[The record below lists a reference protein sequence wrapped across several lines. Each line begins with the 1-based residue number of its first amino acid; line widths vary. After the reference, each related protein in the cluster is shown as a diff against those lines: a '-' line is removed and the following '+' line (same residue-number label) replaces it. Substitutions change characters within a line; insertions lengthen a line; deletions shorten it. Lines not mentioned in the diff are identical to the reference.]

1 MRIAGVRFSTIW
13 LVVMLA
19 VTTAVSWLPSPWWW
33 VGWTTAAVI
42 TAGCLLYAH
51 FSQSRWIRVCGYCGK
66 EHCRVAHR
74 WTYRQKH
81 ARRR

>member
-13 LVVMLA
+13 LAAMLGIT
-19 VTTAVSWLPSPWWW
+19 VLTAWLPPPWWW
-33 VGWTTAAVI
+33 IAWVAGAVI
-42 TAGCLLYAH
+42 TIGCLLYAH

-66 EHCRVAHR
+66 ERCNVAHR
-74 WTYRQKH
+74 WTYRQKG